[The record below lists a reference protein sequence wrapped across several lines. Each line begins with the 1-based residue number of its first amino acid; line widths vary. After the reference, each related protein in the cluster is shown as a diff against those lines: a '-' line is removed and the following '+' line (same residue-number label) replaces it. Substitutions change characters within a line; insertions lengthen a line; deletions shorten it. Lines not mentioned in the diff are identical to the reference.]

1 MSRACFATCW
11 AARLY
16 MRLPNSTL
24 DIANRSH
31 RPRTRRS
38 PARCA
43 GRGRPLQK
51 ATSREMIHSW
61 HGVLVPAWVGRSRL
75 QSILSP
81 RNTGPQG
88 LVRVKLREASLRE
101 PAGRCAW
108 ECLLPRADHP
118 ERVGPPGS
126 LGRQE
131 PWRAR
136 RRGPAVKSV
145 RWRACSIPRSR
156 VRTRYA
162 PRAATTPNATGST
175 ERNPHPDRQPALGR
189 HIPRGPSPTPH
200 VRRARFPESSL
211 SGDRSRVPKNPPRDP
226 GLWPMGQGEPV

>member
-131 PWRAR
+131 PWRAQ
-136 RRGPAVKSV
+136 AS
-145 RWRACSIPRSR
+145 
-156 VRTRYA
+156 RTRC
-162 PRAATTPNATGST
+162 
-175 ERNPHPDRQPALGR
+175 E
-189 HIPRGPSPTPH
+189 
-200 VRRARFPESSL
+200 VSSL
-211 SGDRSRVPKNPPRDP
+211 ASVFDTTISSSNALRPASGDNSKRH
-226 GLWPMGQGEPV
+226 GLHRTQPTS